1 MVVVHDDK
9 CELVLFAPRTGA
21 KVTRD
26 KGICTIIRIEGK
38 TVYVVEIKHA
48 VRDLQDIRRK

>member
-26 KGICTIIRIEGK
+26 KGICTIIRTEGK